1 MANSICLI
9 VNADDFGQSPGINLG
24 IMTAHERGIV
34 TSASLIVRG
43 PAAARAAED
52 AQAHPRLSVGLHI
65 DLGEWA
71 YRAGAWVEL
80 YRRVDADNIAAVE
93 AEVAQQLDAFRRLVG
108 RNPTHL
114 DSHQHVHRKDPVRQ
128 IVQELGV
135 RLRIPVRHFT
145 PGIAYCGDFY
155 GQDDYGHSYP
165 HLVRAASLVAILE
178 RLTPGV
184 TELCCHPGG
193 ASGEP
198 GDTMYLIERRQE
210 MDALCDPRV
219 REAVD
224 ALGIKLISFR
234 DLGPEAT

>member
-1 MANSICLI
+1 
-9 VNADDFGQSPGINLG
+9 
-24 IMTAHERGIV
+24 
-34 TSASLIVRG
+34 
-43 PAAARAAED
+43 
-52 AQAHPRLSVGLHI
+52 
-65 DLGEWA
+65 
-71 YRAGAWVEL
+71 VEL